1 MRPKDFEIYTKFK
14 ISFWKQEPPKPTEAC
29 RNLGPILESIPIAFA
44 TSDTLAPVASQRAD
58 KELIDDIRWARKAF
72 AVSLDSS
79 DDHKLV
85 VKMFSLAT
93 QELYTSTKRQ

>member
-1 MRPKDFEIYTKFK
+1 MYTKFK
-14 ISFWKQEPPKPTEAC
+14 ISFWKQDPPKPTEAC

-44 TSDTLAPVASQRAD
+44 TSDTFAPVASQRAD
-58 KELIDDIRWARKAF
+58 KELIEDIRCAKKAF

-85 VKMFSLAT
+85 VNMFSLAT
-93 QELYTSTKRQ
+93 QEL